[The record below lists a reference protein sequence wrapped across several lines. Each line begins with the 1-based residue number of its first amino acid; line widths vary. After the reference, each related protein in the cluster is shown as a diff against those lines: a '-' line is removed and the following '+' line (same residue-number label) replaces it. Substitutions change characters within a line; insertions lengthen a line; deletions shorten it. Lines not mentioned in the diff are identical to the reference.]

1 MNEYQEFLKQKQ
13 KAKEHKGFAALP
25 MNDKLFPFQQ
35 FIVEHNLSKGKHA
48 VFADCG
54 LGKTVMELETAS
66 QIVRHTNKPVL
77 ILAPLVVVA
86 QTQREA
92 EKFGFDLD
100 KVTITN
106 FENLHNI
113 NPLEYAGLIV
123 DESSIMK
130 NFEGQ
135 IKKQLFKYF
144 HNTPYKFAFT
154 ATPSPNDPME
164 LANHSEF
171 LGYQSRLGMLATYFI
186 NDQDHTSKWRLK
198 GHADKIFWQWMASW
212 CVFIDNPNSLGYE
225 IEGYKLPKLNIF
237 EIIADGTDFSND
249 KLTLTQR
256 RNVRKETLNIR
267 CQKAADIVNS
277 SDEQWLIWCSLND
290 ESAKLKE
297 YINESY
303 EVKGSDNSKYKA
315 ETMIKFSNN
324 EIKSLVTKPSI
335 AGFGM
340 NWQQCNNMI
349 FVGLSDSYEQYYQ
362 AIRRCW
368 RFGQTKEVNVYI
380 ILSAKEGTVK
390 ENIARKEEDAKYMQ
404 SQMVE
409 LTKEITQ
416 KELHSTSRI
425 VTEYIPQIE
434 MILPKLEEM
443 KCKL

>member
-1 MNEYQEFLKQKQ
+1 MNEYQEFLKSKQ
-13 KAKEHKGFAALP
+13 KSKEHKGFAALP

-35 FIVEHNLSKGKHA
+35 FIVERNLSKGKHA

-135 IKKQLFKYF
+135 IKKQLFEYF

-198 GHADKIFWQWMASW
+198 GHAVEKFYQFVSSW
-212 CVFIDNPNSLGYE
+212 AIMLTNPADIGYPMQ
-225 IEGYKLPKLNIF
+225 GYDLSEVIYKEHQLITEN
-237 EIIADGTDFSND
+237 DFSNGMLFPSLAVSATD
-249 KLTLTQR
+249 FNKELRRTKEQR
-256 RNVRKETLNIR
+256 IA
-267 CQKAADIVNS
+267 KAIEIANANEEPHIV
-277 SDEQWLIWCSLND
+277 WVKHND
-290 ESAKLKE
+290 EGKE
-297 YINESY
+297 VTAGIRGAV
-303 EVKGSDNSKYKA
+303 EVSGSDKPEEKA
-315 ETMIKFSNN
+315 QKLLDFVDGKFRV
-324 EIKSLVTKPSI
+324 LVTKPKI
-335 AGFGM
+335 AQYGLNFQHCLNQTFMSPDFSFEGF
-340 NWQQCNNMI
+340 
-349 FVGLSDSYEQYYQ
+349 YQ
-362 AIRRCW
+362 AVRRSH
-368 RFGQTKEVNVYI
+368 RFGKKGDVTVN
-380 ILSAKEGTVK
+380 
-390 ENIARKEEDAKYMQ
+390 
-404 SQMVE
+404 
-409 LTKEITQ
+409 
-416 KELHSTSRI
+416 I
-425 VTEYIPQIE
+425 VTTDTMQNVISIIKEKEKQFKQMQQL
-434 MILPKLEEM
+434 MINNQTLWNNQNSQLYTAIA
-443 KCKL
+443 

>member
-1 MNEYQEFLKQKQ
+1 MNEYQEFLKSKQ

-35 FIVEHNLSKGKHA
+35 FIVERNLSRGKHA

-86 QTQREA
+86 QTKREA
-92 EKFGFDLD
+92 EKFGFDLN

-135 IKKQLFKYF
+135 IKKQLFEYF

-198 GHADKIFWQWMASW
+198 GHAIEKFYQFVSSW
-212 CVFIDNPNSLGYE
+212 AIMLTNPADIGYPMQ
-225 IEGYKLPKLNIF
+225 GYDLSEVIYKDHQ
-237 EIIADGTDFSND
+237 IITENDFSNGMLFPNLAVSATD
-249 KLTLTQR
+249 FNKELRRTKEQR
-256 RNVRKETLNIR
+256 IA
-267 CQKAADIVNS
+267 KAIEIANANEDPHIV
-277 SDEQWLIWCSLND
+277 WVKHND
-290 ESAKLKE
+290 EGKE
-297 YINESY
+297 VTAGIRGAV
-303 EVKGSDNSKYKA
+303 EVSGSDKPEDKA
-315 ETMIKFSNN
+315 QKLLDFVDGKFRV
-324 EIKSLVTKPSI
+324 LVTKPKI
-335 AGFGM
+335 AQYGLNFQHCLNQTFMSPDFSFEGF
-340 NWQQCNNMI
+340 
-349 FVGLSDSYEQYYQ
+349 YQ
-362 AIRRCW
+362 AVRRSH
-368 RFGQTKEVNVYI
+368 RFGKKGDVTVN
-380 ILSAKEGTVK
+380 
-390 ENIARKEEDAKYMQ
+390 
-404 SQMVE
+404 
-409 LTKEITQ
+409 
-416 KELHSTSRI
+416 I
-425 VTEYIPQIE
+425 VTTDTMQNVISIIREKEKQFKQMQQL
-434 MILPKLEEM
+434 MINNQTLWNNQNSQLYTAIA
-443 KCKL
+443 

>member
-35 FIVEHNLSKGKHA
+35 FIVERNLSKGKHA

-86 QTQREA
+86 QTKREA
-92 EKFGFDLD
+92 EKFEFDLD

-113 NPLEYAGLIV
+113 NPQEYAGLIV

-135 IKKQLFKYF
+135 IKKQLFEYF

-198 GHADKIFWQWMASW
+198 GHAVEKFYQFVSSW
-212 CVFIDNPNSLGYE
+212 AIMLTNPADIGYPMQ
-225 IEGYKLPKLNIF
+225 GYDLSEVIYKEHQLISEN
-237 EIIADGTDFSND
+237 DFSNGMLFPSLAVSATD
-249 KLTLTQR
+249 FNKELRRTKEQR
-256 RNVRKETLNIR
+256 IA
-267 CQKAADIVNS
+267 KAIEIANA
-277 SDEQWLIWCSLND
+277 ND
-290 ESAKLKE
+290 EPHIVWVKHNDEGKEVTAGIRGAVEVSGIDKPEEKAQKLLDF
-297 YINESY
+297 
-303 EVKGSDNSKYKA
+303 VDG
-315 ETMIKFSNN
+315 KFRV
-324 EIKSLVTKPSI
+324 LVTKPKI
-335 AGFGM
+335 AQYGLNFQHCLNQTFMSPDFSFEGF
-340 NWQQCNNMI
+340 
-349 FVGLSDSYEQYYQ
+349 YQ
-362 AIRRCW
+362 AVRRSH
-368 RFGQTKEVNVYI
+368 RFGKKGDVTVN
-380 ILSAKEGTVK
+380 
-390 ENIARKEEDAKYMQ
+390 
-404 SQMVE
+404 
-409 LTKEITQ
+409 
-416 KELHSTSRI
+416 I
-425 VTEYIPQIE
+425 VTTDTMQNVISIIKEKEKQFKQMQQL
-434 MILPKLEEM
+434 MINNQTLWNNQNSQLYTAIA
-443 KCKL
+443 

>member
-1 MNEYQEFLKQKQ
+1 MNEYQEFLKSKQ

-35 FIVEHNLSKGKHA
+35 FIVERNISKGKHA

-86 QTQREA
+86 QTKREA
-92 EKFGFDLD
+92 EKFGFDLN

-130 NFEGQ
+130 NFEGK
-135 IKKQLFKYF
+135 IKQQLFEYF

-198 GHADKIFWQWMASW
+198 GHAVEKFYQFVSDWAIMLT
-212 CVFIDNPNSLGYE
+212 NPTDIGYPMQ
-225 IEGYKLPKLNIF
+225 GYDLSEVIYK
-237 EIIADGTDFSND
+237 EHQIITENDFSNGMLFPSLAVSATD
-249 KLTLTQR
+249 FNKELRRTKEQR
-256 RNVRKETLNIR
+256 IS
-267 CQKAADIVNS
+267 KAIEIANANEEPHIV
-277 SDEQWLIWCSLND
+277 WVKHND
-290 ESAKLKE
+290 EGKE
-297 YINESY
+297 VTEGIHGAV
-303 EVKGSDNSKYKA
+303 EVSGSDKPEEKA
-315 ETMIKFSNN
+315 QKLLDFVDGKFRV
-324 EIKSLVTKPSI
+324 LVTKPKI
-335 AGFGM
+335 AQYGLNFQHCLNQTFMSPDFSFEGF
-340 NWQQCNNMI
+340 
-349 FVGLSDSYEQYYQ
+349 YQ
-362 AIRRCW
+362 AVRRSH
-368 RFGQTKEVNVYI
+368 RFGKKGDVTVN
-380 ILSAKEGTVK
+380 
-390 ENIARKEEDAKYMQ
+390 
-404 SQMVE
+404 
-409 LTKEITQ
+409 
-416 KELHSTSRI
+416 I
-425 VTEYIPQIE
+425 VTTDTMQNVISIIREKEKQFKQMQQL
-434 MILPKLEEM
+434 MINNQTLWNNQNSQLYTATA
-443 KCKL
+443 

>member
-1 MNEYQEFLKQKQ
+1 MNEYQEFLKSKQ

-35 FIVEHNLSKGKHA
+35 FIVERNLSKGKHA

-86 QTQREA
+86 QTKREA

-113 NPLEYAGLIV
+113 NPQEYAGLIV

-135 IKKQLFKYF
+135 IKKQLFEYF

-198 GHADKIFWQWMASW
+198 RHAVEKFYQFVSSW
-212 CVFIDNPNSLGYE
+212 AIMLTNPADIGYPMQ
-225 IEGYKLPKLNIF
+225 GYDLSEVIYKEHQLITEN
-237 EIIADGTDFSND
+237 DFSNGMLFPNLAVSATD
-249 KLTLTQR
+249 FNKELRRTKEQR
-256 RNVRKETLNIR
+256 IS
-267 CQKAADIVNS
+267 KAIEIANANEEPHIV
-277 SDEQWLIWCSLND
+277 WVKHND
-290 ESAKLKE
+290 EGKE
-297 YINESY
+297 VTAGIHGAV
-303 EVKGSDNSKYKA
+303 EVSGSDKPEEKA
-315 ETMIKFSNN
+315 QKLLDFVDGKFRV
-324 EIKSLVTKPSI
+324 LVTKPKI
-335 AGFGM
+335 AQYGLNFQHCLNQTFMSPDFSFEGF
-340 NWQQCNNMI
+340 
-349 FVGLSDSYEQYYQ
+349 YQ
-362 AIRRCW
+362 AVRRSH
-368 RFGQTKEVNVYI
+368 RFGKKGDVTVN
-380 ILSAKEGTVK
+380 
-390 ENIARKEEDAKYMQ
+390 
-404 SQMVE
+404 
-409 LTKEITQ
+409 
-416 KELHSTSRI
+416 I
-425 VTEYIPQIE
+425 VTTDTMQNVISIIKEKEKQFKQMQQL
-434 MILPKLEEM
+434 MINNQTLWNNQNSQLYTVIA
-443 KCKL
+443 

>member
-1 MNEYQEFLKQKQ
+1 MNEYQEFLKMKQ

-35 FIVEHNLSKGKHA
+35 FIVERNLSKGKHA

-54 LGKTVMELETAS
+54 LGKTVMEIETAS

-86 QTQREA
+86 QTKREA

-113 NPLEYAGLIV
+113 NPQEYAGLIV

-135 IKKQLFKYF
+135 IKKQLFEYF

-198 GHADKIFWQWMASW
+198 GHAVEKFYQFVSDWAIMLT
-212 CVFIDNPNSLGYE
+212 NPADIGYPMQ
-225 IEGYKLPKLNIF
+225 GYDLSEVIYKEHQLITEN
-237 EIIADGTDFSND
+237 DFSNGMLFPSLAVSATEFN
-249 KLTLTQR
+249 KELRRTKEQR
-256 RNVRKETLNIR
+256 IA
-267 CQKAADIVNS
+267 KAIDIANANEEPHIV
-277 SDEQWLIWCSLND
+277 WVKHND
-290 ESAKLKE
+290 EGKE
-297 YINESY
+297 VTAGIRGAV
-303 EVKGSDNSKYKA
+303 EVSGSDKPEEKA
-315 ETMIKFSNN
+315 QKLLDFVDGKFRV
-324 EIKSLVTKPSI
+324 LVTKPKI
-335 AGFGM
+335 AQYGLNFQHCLNQTFMSPDFSFEGF
-340 NWQQCNNMI
+340 
-349 FVGLSDSYEQYYQ
+349 YQ
-362 AIRRCW
+362 AVRRSH
-368 RFGQTKEVNVYI
+368 RFGKKGDVTVN
-380 ILSAKEGTVK
+380 
-390 ENIARKEEDAKYMQ
+390 
-404 SQMVE
+404 
-409 LTKEITQ
+409 
-416 KELHSTSRI
+416 I
-425 VTEYIPQIE
+425 VTTDTMQNVISIIKEKEKQFKQMQQL
-434 MILPKLEEM
+434 MINNQTLWNNQNSQLYTAIA
-443 KCKL
+443 

>member
-1 MNEYQEFLKQKQ
+1 MNEYQEFLKSKQ
-13 KAKEHKGFAALP
+13 KAKKHKGFTALP

-35 FIVEHNLSKGKHA
+35 FIVERNLSKGKHA

-86 QTQREA
+86 QTKREA

-113 NPLEYAGLIV
+113 NPQEYAGLIV

-135 IKKQLFKYF
+135 IKKQLFEYF

-198 GHADKIFWQWMASW
+198 GHAIEKFYQFVSDWAIMLT
-212 CVFIDNPNSLGYE
+212 NPADIGYPMQ
-225 IEGYKLPKLNIF
+225 GYDLSEVIYKEHQLITEN
-237 EIIADGTDFSND
+237 DFSNGMLFPSLAVSATD
-249 KLTLTQR
+249 FNKELRRTKEQR
-256 RNVRKETLNIR
+256 IA
-267 CQKAADIVNS
+267 KAIEIANANEEPHIV
-277 SDEQWLIWCSLND
+277 WVKHND
-290 ESAKLKE
+290 EGKE
-297 YINESY
+297 VTAGIHGAV
-303 EVKGSDNSKYKA
+303 EVSGSDKPEEKA
-315 ETMIKFSNN
+315 QKLLDFVDGKFRV
-324 EIKSLVTKPSI
+324 LVTKPKI
-335 AGFGM
+335 AQYGLNFQHCLNQTFMSPDFSFEGF
-340 NWQQCNNMI
+340 
-349 FVGLSDSYEQYYQ
+349 YQ
-362 AIRRCW
+362 AVRRSH
-368 RFGQTKEVNVYI
+368 RFGKKGDVTVN
-380 ILSAKEGTVK
+380 
-390 ENIARKEEDAKYMQ
+390 
-404 SQMVE
+404 
-409 LTKEITQ
+409 
-416 KELHSTSRI
+416 I
-425 VTEYIPQIE
+425 VTTDTMQNVISIIKEKEKQFKQMQQL
-434 MILPKLEEM
+434 MINNQTLWNNQNTEPYTAIA
-443 KCKL
+443 

>member
-35 FIVEHNLSKGKHA
+35 FIVERNLSKGKHA

-86 QTQREA
+86 QTKREA

-100 KVTITN
+100 KVNITN

-113 NPLEYAGLIV
+113 NPQEYAGLIV

-135 IKKQLFKYF
+135 IKKQLFECF

-198 GHADKIFWQWMASW
+198 RHAVEKFYQFVSDWAIMLT
-212 CVFIDNPNSLGYE
+212 NPADIGYPMQ
-225 IEGYKLPKLNIF
+225 GYDLSEVIYKEHQLITEN
-237 EIIADGTDFSND
+237 DFSNGMLFPSLAVSATD
-249 KLTLTQR
+249 FNKELRRTKDQR
-256 RNVRKETLNIR
+256 IA
-267 CQKAADIVNS
+267 KAIEIANANEEPHIV
-277 SDEQWLIWCSLND
+277 WVKHND
-290 ESAKLKE
+290 EGKEVTAGIRGAVEVSGGDKPEEKAQKLLDF
-297 YINESY
+297 
-303 EVKGSDNSKYKA
+303 VDG
-315 ETMIKFSNN
+315 KFRV
-324 EIKSLVTKPSI
+324 LVTKPKI
-335 AGFGM
+335 AQYGLNFQHCLNQTFMSPDFSFEGF
-340 NWQQCNNMI
+340 
-349 FVGLSDSYEQYYQ
+349 YQ
-362 AIRRCW
+362 AVRRSH
-368 RFGQTKEVNVYI
+368 RFGKKGDVTVN
-380 ILSAKEGTVK
+380 
-390 ENIARKEEDAKYMQ
+390 
-404 SQMVE
+404 
-409 LTKEITQ
+409 
-416 KELHSTSRI
+416 I
-425 VTEYIPQIE
+425 VTTDTMQNVISIIKEKEKQFKQMQQL
-434 MILPKLEEM
+434 MINNQTLWNNQNSQLYTAIA
-443 KCKL
+443 

>member
-1 MNEYQEFLKQKQ
+1 MNEYQEFLKSKQ

-35 FIVEHNLSKGKHA
+35 FIVERNISKGKHA

-86 QTQREA
+86 QTKREA
-92 EKFGFDLD
+92 EKFGFDLN

-130 NFEGQ
+130 NFEGK
-135 IKKQLFKYF
+135 IKQQLFEYF

-198 GHADKIFWQWMASW
+198 GHAVEKFYQFVSDWAIMLT
-212 CVFIDNPNSLGYE
+212 NPTDIGYPMQ
-225 IEGYKLPKLNIF
+225 GYDLSEVIYK
-237 EIIADGTDFSND
+237 EHQIITENDFSNGMLFPSLAVSATD
-249 KLTLTQR
+249 FNKELRRTKEQR
-256 RNVRKETLNIR
+256 IS
-267 CQKAADIVNS
+267 KAIEIANANEEPHIV
-277 SDEQWLIWCSLND
+277 WVKHND
-290 ESAKLKE
+290 EGKE
-297 YINESY
+297 VTEGIHGAV
-303 EVKGSDNSKYKA
+303 EVSGSDKPEEKA
-315 ETMIKFSNN
+315 QKLLDFVDGKFRV
-324 EIKSLVTKPSI
+324 LVTKPKI
-335 AGFGM
+335 AQYGLNFQHCLNQTFMSPDFSFEGF
-340 NWQQCNNMI
+340 
-349 FVGLSDSYEQYYQ
+349 YQ
-362 AIRRCW
+362 AVRRSH
-368 RFGQTKEVNVYI
+368 RFGKKGDVTVN
-380 ILSAKEGTVK
+380 
-390 ENIARKEEDAKYMQ
+390 
-404 SQMVE
+404 
-409 LTKEITQ
+409 
-416 KELHSTSRI
+416 I
-425 VTEYIPQIE
+425 VTTDTMQNVISIIKEKEKQFKQMQQL
-434 MILPKLEEM
+434 MINNQTLWNNQNTEPYTAIA
-443 KCKL
+443 

>member
-1 MNEYQEFLKQKQ
+1 MNEYQEFLKSKQ
-13 KAKEHKGFAALP
+13 KSKEHKGFAALP

-35 FIVEHNLSKGKHA
+35 FIVERNISNGKHA

-130 NFEGQ
+130 NFEGK
-135 IKKQLFKYF
+135 IKQQLFEYF

-154 ATPSPNDPME
+154 ATPSPNDPIE

-198 GHADKIFWQWMASW
+198 GHAIEKFYQFVSSW
-212 CVFIDNPNSLGYE
+212 AIMLTNPADIGYPMQ
-225 IEGYKLPKLNIF
+225 GYDLSEVIYKEHQLITEN
-237 EIIADGTDFSND
+237 DFSNGMLFPSLAVSATD
-249 KLTLTQR
+249 FNKELRRTKEQR
-256 RNVRKETLNIR
+256 IA
-267 CQKAADIVNS
+267 KAIEIANANEEPHIV
-277 SDEQWLIWCSLND
+277 WVKHND
-290 ESAKLKE
+290 EGKE
-297 YINESY
+297 VTAGIHGAV
-303 EVKGSDNSKYKA
+303 EVSGSDKPEEKA
-315 ETMIKFSNN
+315 QKLLDFVDGKFRV
-324 EIKSLVTKPSI
+324 LVTKPKI
-335 AGFGM
+335 AQYGLNFQHCLNQTFMSPDFSFEGF
-340 NWQQCNNMI
+340 
-349 FVGLSDSYEQYYQ
+349 YQ
-362 AIRRCW
+362 AVRRSH
-368 RFGQTKEVNVYI
+368 RFGKKGDVTVN
-380 ILSAKEGTVK
+380 
-390 ENIARKEEDAKYMQ
+390 
-404 SQMVE
+404 
-409 LTKEITQ
+409 
-416 KELHSTSRI
+416 I
-425 VTEYIPQIE
+425 VTTDTMQNVISIIKEKEKQFKQMQQL
-434 MILPKLEEM
+434 MINNQTLWNNQNTEPYTAIA
-443 KCKL
+443 

>member
-1 MNEYQEFLKQKQ
+1 MNEYQEFLKSKQ

-35 FIVEHNLSKGKHA
+35 FIVERNLSKGKHA

-130 NFEGQ
+130 NFEGK
-135 IKKQLFKYF
+135 IKQQLFEYF

-198 GHADKIFWQWMASW
+198 GHAIEKFYQFVSSW
-212 CVFIDNPNSLGYE
+212 AIMLTNPADIGYPMQ
-225 IEGYKLPKLNIF
+225 GYDLSEVIYK
-237 EIIADGTDFSND
+237 EHQIITENDFSNGMLFPNLAVSATD
-249 KLTLTQR
+249 FNKELRRTKEQR
-256 RNVRKETLNIR
+256 IA
-267 CQKAADIVNS
+267 KAIEIANANEEPHIV
-277 SDEQWLIWCSLND
+277 WVKHND
-290 ESAKLKE
+290 EGKE
-297 YINESY
+297 VTAGIRGAV
-303 EVKGSDNSKYKA
+303 EVSGSDKPEEKA
-315 ETMIKFSNN
+315 QKLLDFVDGKFRV
-324 EIKSLVTKPSI
+324 LVTKPKI
-335 AGFGM
+335 AQYGLNFQHCLNQTFMSPDFSFEGF
-340 NWQQCNNMI
+340 
-349 FVGLSDSYEQYYQ
+349 YQ
-362 AIRRCW
+362 AVRRSH
-368 RFGQTKEVNVYI
+368 RFGKKGDVTVN
-380 ILSAKEGTVK
+380 
-390 ENIARKEEDAKYMQ
+390 
-404 SQMVE
+404 
-409 LTKEITQ
+409 
-416 KELHSTSRI
+416 I
-425 VTEYIPQIE
+425 VTTDTMQNVISIIREKEKQFKQMQQL
-434 MILPKLEEM
+434 MINNQTLWNNQNSQLYTATA
-443 KCKL
+443 

>member
-1 MNEYQEFLKQKQ
+1 MNEYQEFLKSKQ
-13 KAKEHKGFAALP
+13 KSKEHKGFAALP

-35 FIVEHNLSKGKHA
+35 FIVERNLSKGKHA

-113 NPLEYAGLIV
+113 NPQEYAGLIV

-130 NFEGQ
+130 NFEGE
-135 IKKQLFKYF
+135 IKKQLFEYF

-198 GHADKIFWQWMASW
+198 RHAVEKFYQFVSDWAIMLT
-212 CVFIDNPNSLGYE
+212 NPADIGYPMQ
-225 IEGYKLPKLNIF
+225 GYDLSEVIYKEHQLITEN
-237 EIIADGTDFSND
+237 DFSNGMLFPSLAVSATD
-249 KLTLTQR
+249 FNKELRRTKEQR
-256 RNVRKETLNIR
+256 IA
-267 CQKAADIVNS
+267 KAIEIANANEEPHIV
-277 SDEQWLIWCSLND
+277 WVKHND
-290 ESAKLKE
+290 EGKE
-297 YINESY
+297 VTAGIHGAV
-303 EVKGSDNSKYKA
+303 EVSGSDKPEEKA
-315 ETMIKFSNN
+315 QKLLDFVDGKFRV
-324 EIKSLVTKPSI
+324 LVTKPKI
-335 AGFGM
+335 AQYGLNFQHCLNQTFMSPDFSFEGF
-340 NWQQCNNMI
+340 
-349 FVGLSDSYEQYYQ
+349 YQ
-362 AIRRCW
+362 AVRRSH
-368 RFGQTKEVNVYI
+368 RFGKKGDVTVN
-380 ILSAKEGTVK
+380 
-390 ENIARKEEDAKYMQ
+390 
-404 SQMVE
+404 
-409 LTKEITQ
+409 
-416 KELHSTSRI
+416 I
-425 VTEYIPQIE
+425 VTTDTMQNVISIIKEKEKQFKQMQQL
-434 MILPKLEEM
+434 MINNQTLWNNQNSQLYTETA
-443 KCKL
+443 

>member
-13 KAKEHKGFAALP
+13 KAKDHKGFAALP

-35 FIVEHNLSKGKHA
+35 FIVERNLSKGKHA

-66 QIVRHTNKPVL
+66 QIVRYTNKPVL
-77 ILAPLVVVA
+77 ILTPLVVVA

-135 IKKQLFKYF
+135 IKKQLFEYF

-198 GHADKIFWQWMASW
+198 GHAIEKFYQFVSSW
-212 CVFIDNPNSLGYE
+212 AIMLTNPADIGYPMQ
-225 IEGYKLPKLNIF
+225 GYDLSEVIYK
-237 EIIADGTDFSND
+237 EHQIITENDFSNGMLFPSLAVSATD
-249 KLTLTQR
+249 FNKELRRTKEQR
-256 RNVRKETLNIR
+256 IA
-267 CQKAADIVNS
+267 KAIEIANANEEPHIV
-277 SDEQWLIWCSLND
+277 WVKHND
-290 ESAKLKE
+290 EGKE
-297 YINESY
+297 VTAGIHGAV
-303 EVKGSDNSKYKA
+303 EVSGSDKPEEKA
-315 ETMIKFSNN
+315 QKLLDFVDGKFRV
-324 EIKSLVTKPSI
+324 LVTKPKI
-335 AGFGM
+335 AQYGLNFQHCLNQTFMSPDFSFEGF
-340 NWQQCNNMI
+340 
-349 FVGLSDSYEQYYQ
+349 YQ
-362 AIRRCW
+362 AVRRSH
-368 RFGQTKEVNVYI
+368 RFGKKGDVTVN
-380 ILSAKEGTVK
+380 
-390 ENIARKEEDAKYMQ
+390 
-404 SQMVE
+404 
-409 LTKEITQ
+409 
-416 KELHSTSRI
+416 I
-425 VTEYIPQIE
+425 VTTDTMQNVISIIKEKEKQFKQMQQL
-434 MILPKLEEM
+434 MINNQTLWNNQNTEPYTAIA
-443 KCKL
+443 

>member
-35 FIVEHNLSKGKHA
+35 FIVERNLSKGKHA

-66 QIVRHTNKPVL
+66 QIVRYTNKPVL

-86 QTQREA
+86 QTKREA

-113 NPLEYAGLIV
+113 NPQEYAGLIV

-130 NFEGQ
+130 NFEGK
-135 IKKQLFKYF
+135 IKQQLFEYF

-198 GHADKIFWQWMASW
+198 GHAVEKFYQFVSEWAIMLT
-212 CVFIDNPNSLGYE
+212 NPADIGYPMQ
-225 IEGYKLPKLNIF
+225 GYDLSEVIYK
-237 EIIADGTDFSND
+237 EHQIITENDFSNGMLFPNLAVSATD
-249 KLTLTQR
+249 FNKELRRTKEQR
-256 RNVRKETLNIR
+256 IA
-267 CQKAADIVNS
+267 KAIEIANANEEPHIV
-277 SDEQWLIWCSLND
+277 WVKHND
-290 ESAKLKE
+290 EGKE
-297 YINESY
+297 VTAGIRGAV
-303 EVKGSDNSKYKA
+303 EVSGSDKPEEKA
-315 ETMIKFSNN
+315 QKLLDFVDGKFRV
-324 EIKSLVTKPSI
+324 LVTKPKI
-335 AGFGM
+335 AQYGLNFQHCLNQTFMSPDFSFEGF
-340 NWQQCNNMI
+340 
-349 FVGLSDSYEQYYQ
+349 YQ
-362 AIRRCW
+362 AVRRSH
-368 RFGQTKEVNVYI
+368 RFGKKGDVTVN
-380 ILSAKEGTVK
+380 
-390 ENIARKEEDAKYMQ
+390 
-404 SQMVE
+404 
-409 LTKEITQ
+409 
-416 KELHSTSRI
+416 I
-425 VTEYIPQIE
+425 VTTDTMQNVISIIKEKEKQFKQMQQL
-434 MILPKLEEM
+434 MINNQTLWNNQNSQLYTAIA
-443 KCKL
+443 

>member
-35 FIVEHNLSKGKHA
+35 FIVERNLSKGKHA

-66 QIVRHTNKPVL
+66 QIVRYTNKPVL

-86 QTQREA
+86 QTKREA

-106 FENLHNI
+106 FENLHNVS
-113 NPLEYAGLIV
+113 PQEYAGLIV

-135 IKKQLFKYF
+135 IKKQLFEYF

-198 GHADKIFWQWMASW
+198 GHAVEKFYQFVSDWAIMLT
-212 CVFIDNPNSLGYE
+212 NPADIGYPMQ
-225 IEGYKLPKLNIF
+225 GYDLSEVIYKEHQLITEN
-237 EIIADGTDFSND
+237 DFSNGMLFPSLAVSATD
-249 KLTLTQR
+249 FNKELRRTKEQR
-256 RNVRKETLNIR
+256 IA
-267 CQKAADIVNS
+267 KAIEIANANEEPHIV
-277 SDEQWLIWCSLND
+277 WVKHND
-290 ESAKLKE
+290 EGKE
-297 YINESY
+297 VTAGIRGAV
-303 EVKGSDNSKYKA
+303 EVSGSDKPEEKA
-315 ETMIKFSNN
+315 QKLLDFVDGKFRV
-324 EIKSLVTKPSI
+324 LVTKPKI
-335 AGFGM
+335 AQYGLNFQHCLNQTFMSPDFSFEGF
-340 NWQQCNNMI
+340 
-349 FVGLSDSYEQYYQ
+349 YQ
-362 AIRRCW
+362 AVRRSH
-368 RFGQTKEVNVYI
+368 RFGKKGDVTVN
-380 ILSAKEGTVK
+380 
-390 ENIARKEEDAKYMQ
+390 
-404 SQMVE
+404 
-409 LTKEITQ
+409 
-416 KELHSTSRI
+416 I
-425 VTEYIPQIE
+425 VTTDTMQNVISIIKEKEKQFKQMQQL
-434 MILPKLEEM
+434 MINNQTLWNNQNTEPYTAIA
-443 KCKL
+443 

>member
-1 MNEYQEFLKQKQ
+1 MNEYQEFLKSKQ

-35 FIVEHNLSKGKHA
+35 FIVERNLSKGKHA

-66 QIVRHTNKPVL
+66 QIVRYTNKPVL

-86 QTQREA
+86 QTKREA

-113 NPLEYAGLIV
+113 NPQEYAGLIV

-135 IKKQLFKYF
+135 IKKQLFEYF

-198 GHADKIFWQWMASW
+198 GHAVEKFYQFVSEWAIMLT
-212 CVFIDNPNSLGYE
+212 NPADIGYPMQ
-225 IEGYKLPKLNIF
+225 GYDLSEVIYK
-237 EIIADGTDFSND
+237 EHQIITENDFSNGMLFPSLAVSATDFNKELRRTKEQRIAKAIEIANANDEPHIVWVKHNDEGKEVTAGIHGAVEVSGSD
-249 KLTLTQR
+249 KLEE
-256 RNVRKETLNIR
+256 KA
-267 CQKAADIVNS
+267 QKLLDFV
-277 SDEQWLIWCSLND
+277 D
-290 ESAKLKE
+290 
-297 YINESY
+297 
-303 EVKGSDNSKYKA
+303 G
-315 ETMIKFSNN
+315 KFRV
-324 EIKSLVTKPSI
+324 LVTKPKI
-335 AGFGM
+335 AQYGLNFQHCLNQTFMSPDFSFEGF
-340 NWQQCNNMI
+340 
-349 FVGLSDSYEQYYQ
+349 YQ
-362 AIRRCW
+362 AVRRSH
-368 RFGQTKEVNVYI
+368 RFGKKGDVTVN
-380 ILSAKEGTVK
+380 
-390 ENIARKEEDAKYMQ
+390 
-404 SQMVE
+404 
-409 LTKEITQ
+409 
-416 KELHSTSRI
+416 I
-425 VTEYIPQIE
+425 VTTDTMQNVISIIKEKEKQFKQMQQL
-434 MILPKLEEM
+434 MINNQTLWNNQNSQLYTAIA
-443 KCKL
+443 

>member
-1 MNEYQEFLKQKQ
+1 MNEYHDFLKSKQ
-13 KAKEHKGFAALP
+13 KSKEHKGFAALP

-35 FIVEHNLSKGKHA
+35 FIVERNLSKGKHA

-86 QTQREA
+86 QTKREA

-113 NPLEYAGLIV
+113 NPQEYAGLIV

-135 IKKQLFKYF
+135 IKKQLFEYF

-198 GHADKIFWQWMASW
+198 GHAVEKFYQFVSDWAIMLT
-212 CVFIDNPNSLGYE
+212 NPADIGYPMQ
-225 IEGYKLPKLNIF
+225 GYDLSEVIYKEHQLITEN
-237 EIIADGTDFSND
+237 DFSNGMLFPSLAVSATEFN
-249 KLTLTQR
+249 KELRRTKEQR
-256 RNVRKETLNIR
+256 IA
-267 CQKAADIVNS
+267 KAIDIANANEEPHIV
-277 SDEQWLIWCSLND
+277 WVKHND
-290 ESAKLKE
+290 EGKE
-297 YINESY
+297 VTAGIRGAV
-303 EVKGSDNSKYKA
+303 EVSGSDKPEEKA
-315 ETMIKFSNN
+315 QKLLDFVDGKFRV
-324 EIKSLVTKPSI
+324 LVTKPKI
-335 AGFGM
+335 AQYGLNFQHCLNQTFMSPDFSFEGF
-340 NWQQCNNMI
+340 
-349 FVGLSDSYEQYYQ
+349 YQ
-362 AIRRCW
+362 AVRRSH
-368 RFGQTKEVNVYI
+368 RFGKKGDVTVN
-380 ILSAKEGTVK
+380 
-390 ENIARKEEDAKYMQ
+390 
-404 SQMVE
+404 
-409 LTKEITQ
+409 
-416 KELHSTSRI
+416 I
-425 VTEYIPQIE
+425 VTTDTMQNVISIIKEKEKQFKQMQQL
-434 MILPKLEEM
+434 MINNQTLWNNQNSQLYTAIA
-443 KCKL
+443 

>member
-1 MNEYQEFLKQKQ
+1 MNEYQEFLKSKQ

-35 FIVEHNLSKGKHA
+35 FIVERNLSKGKHA

-54 LGKTVMELETAS
+54 LGKTIMELETAS

-86 QTQREA
+86 QTKREA

-113 NPLEYAGLIV
+113 NPQEYAGLIV

-135 IKKQLFKYF
+135 IKKQLFEYF

-198 GHADKIFWQWMASW
+198 GHAIEKFYQFVSDWAIMLT
-212 CVFIDNPNSLGYE
+212 NPADIGYPMQ
-225 IEGYKLPKLNIF
+225 GYDLSEVIYKEHQLITEN
-237 EIIADGTDFSND
+237 DFSNGMLFPNLAVSATD
-249 KLTLTQR
+249 FNKELRRTKEQR
-256 RNVRKETLNIR
+256 IAKAIEIANANKEPH
-267 CQKAADIVNS
+267 IV
-277 SDEQWLIWCSLND
+277 WVKHND
-290 ESAKLKE
+290 EGKE
-297 YINESY
+297 VTAGIRGAE
-303 EVKGSDNSKYKA
+303 EVSGSDKPEEKA
-315 ETMIKFSNN
+315 QKLLDFVDGKFRV
-324 EIKSLVTKPSI
+324 LVTKPKI
-335 AGFGM
+335 AQYGLNFQHCLNQTFMSPDFSFEGF
-340 NWQQCNNMI
+340 
-349 FVGLSDSYEQYYQ
+349 YQ
-362 AIRRCW
+362 AVRRSH
-368 RFGQTKEVNVYI
+368 RFGKKGDVTVN
-380 ILSAKEGTVK
+380 
-390 ENIARKEEDAKYMQ
+390 
-404 SQMVE
+404 
-409 LTKEITQ
+409 
-416 KELHSTSRI
+416 I
-425 VTEYIPQIE
+425 VTTDTMQNVISIIREKEKQFKQMQQL
-434 MILPKLEEM
+434 MINNQTLWNNQNSQLYTATA
-443 KCKL
+443 

>member
-35 FIVEHNLSKGKHA
+35 FIVERNLSKGKHA

-66 QIVRHTNKPVL
+66 QIVRYTNKPVL

-86 QTQREA
+86 QTKREA

-113 NPLEYAGLIV
+113 NPQEYAGLIV

-130 NFEGQ
+130 NFEGK
-135 IKKQLFKYF
+135 IKQQLFEYF

-198 GHADKIFWQWMASW
+198 GHAVEKFYQFVSEWAIMLT
-212 CVFIDNPNSLGYE
+212 NPADIGYPMQ
-225 IEGYKLPKLNIF
+225 GYDLSEVIYKEHQLITEN
-237 EIIADGTDFSND
+237 DFSNGMLFPSLAVSATD
-249 KLTLTQR
+249 FNKELRRTKEQR
-256 RNVRKETLNIR
+256 IA
-267 CQKAADIVNS
+267 KAIEIANANEEPHIV
-277 SDEQWLIWCSLND
+277 WVKHND
-290 ESAKLKE
+290 EGKE
-297 YINESY
+297 VTAGIRGAV
-303 EVKGSDNSKYKA
+303 EVSGSDKPEEKA
-315 ETMIKFSNN
+315 QKLLDFVDGKFRV
-324 EIKSLVTKPSI
+324 LVTKPKI
-335 AGFGM
+335 AQYGLNFQHCLNQTFMSPDFSFEGF
-340 NWQQCNNMI
+340 
-349 FVGLSDSYEQYYQ
+349 YQ
-362 AIRRCW
+362 AVRRSH
-368 RFGQTKEVNVYI
+368 RFGKKGDVTVN
-380 ILSAKEGTVK
+380 
-390 ENIARKEEDAKYMQ
+390 
-404 SQMVE
+404 
-409 LTKEITQ
+409 
-416 KELHSTSRI
+416 I
-425 VTEYIPQIE
+425 VTTDTMQNVISIIKEKEKQFKQMQQL
-434 MILPKLEEM
+434 MINNQTLWNNQNTEPYTAIA
-443 KCKL
+443 

>member
-1 MNEYQEFLKQKQ
+1 MNEYQEFLKSKQ

-35 FIVEHNLSKGKHA
+35 FIVERNLSKGKHA

-113 NPLEYAGLIV
+113 NPREYAGLIV

-135 IKKQLFKYF
+135 IKKQLFEYF

-198 GHADKIFWQWMASW
+198 GHAIEKFYQFVSEWAIMLT
-212 CVFIDNPNSLGYE
+212 NPADIGYPMQ
-225 IEGYKLPKLNIF
+225 GYDLSEVIYK
-237 EIIADGTDFSND
+237 EHQIITENDFSNGMLFPNLAVSATD
-249 KLTLTQR
+249 FNKELRRTKEQR
-256 RNVRKETLNIR
+256 IVKAIEIANANKEPH
-267 CQKAADIVNS
+267 IV
-277 SDEQWLIWCSLND
+277 WVKHND
-290 ESAKLKE
+290 EGKE
-297 YINESY
+297 VTAGIRGAV
-303 EVKGSDNSKYKA
+303 EVSGSDKPEEKA
-315 ETMIKFSNN
+315 QKLLDFVDGKFRV
-324 EIKSLVTKPSI
+324 LVTKPKI
-335 AGFGM
+335 AQYGLNFQHCLNQTFMSPDFSFEGF
-340 NWQQCNNMI
+340 
-349 FVGLSDSYEQYYQ
+349 YQ
-362 AIRRCW
+362 AVRRSH
-368 RFGQTKEVNVYI
+368 RFGKKGDVTVN
-380 ILSAKEGTVK
+380 
-390 ENIARKEEDAKYMQ
+390 
-404 SQMVE
+404 
-409 LTKEITQ
+409 
-416 KELHSTSRI
+416 I
-425 VTEYIPQIE
+425 VTTDTMQNVISIIREKEKQFKQMQQL
-434 MILPKLEEM
+434 MINNQTLWNNQNSQLYTAIA
-443 KCKL
+443 

>member
-13 KAKEHKGFAALP
+13 KSKEHKGFASLP

-35 FIVEHNLSKGKHA
+35 FIVERNLSKGKHA

-77 ILAPLVVVA
+77 IIAPLVVVA
-86 QTQREA
+86 QTKREA

-113 NPLEYAGLIV
+113 NPQEYAGLIV

-135 IKKQLFKYF
+135 IKKQLFEYF

-198 GHADKIFWQWMASW
+198 GHAIEKFYQFVSSW
-212 CVFIDNPNSLGYE
+212 AIMLTNPSDIGYPMQ
-225 IEGYKLPKLNIF
+225 GYDLSEVIYKDHQ
-237 EIIADGTDFSND
+237 IITENDFSNGMLFPSLAVSATD
-249 KLTLTQR
+249 FNKELRRTKEQR
-256 RNVRKETLNIR
+256 IA
-267 CQKAADIVNS
+267 KAIEIANANEEPHIV
-277 SDEQWLIWCSLND
+277 WVKHND
-290 ESAKLKE
+290 EGKE
-297 YINESY
+297 VTAGIRGAV
-303 EVKGSDNSKYKA
+303 EVSGSDKPEEKA
-315 ETMIKFSNN
+315 QKLLDFVDGKFRV
-324 EIKSLVTKPSI
+324 LVTKPKI
-335 AGFGM
+335 AQYGLNFQHCLNQTFMSPDFSFEGF
-340 NWQQCNNMI
+340 
-349 FVGLSDSYEQYYQ
+349 YQ
-362 AIRRCW
+362 AVRRSH
-368 RFGQTKEVNVYI
+368 RFGKKGDVTVN
-380 ILSAKEGTVK
+380 
-390 ENIARKEEDAKYMQ
+390 
-404 SQMVE
+404 
-409 LTKEITQ
+409 
-416 KELHSTSRI
+416 I
-425 VTEYIPQIE
+425 VTTDTMQNVISIIKEKEKQFKQMQQL
-434 MILPKLEEM
+434 MINNQTLWNNQNSQLYTAIA
-443 KCKL
+443 

>member
-1 MNEYQEFLKQKQ
+1 MNEYQESLKQKQ

-35 FIVEHNLSKGKHA
+35 FIVERNLSKGKHA

-54 LGKTVMELETAS
+54 LGKTIMELETAS

-86 QTQREA
+86 QTKREA

-113 NPLEYAGLIV
+113 NPQEYAGLIV

-135 IKKQLFKYF
+135 IKKQLFEYF

-198 GHADKIFWQWMASW
+198 GHAVEKFYQFVSDWAIMLT
-212 CVFIDNPNSLGYE
+212 NPADIGYPMQ
-225 IEGYKLPKLNIF
+225 GYDLSEVIYKEHQLITEN
-237 EIIADGTDFSND
+237 DFSNGMLFPSLAVSATD
-249 KLTLTQR
+249 FNKELRRTKEQR
-256 RNVRKETLNIR
+256 IA
-267 CQKAADIVNS
+267 KAIEIANANEEPHIV
-277 SDEQWLIWCSLND
+277 WVKHND
-290 ESAKLKE
+290 EGKE
-297 YINESY
+297 VTAGIRGAV
-303 EVKGSDNSKYKA
+303 EVSGSDKPEEKA
-315 ETMIKFSNN
+315 QKLLDFVDGKFRV
-324 EIKSLVTKPSI
+324 LVTKPKI
-335 AGFGM
+335 AQYGLNFQHCLNQTFMSPDFSFEGF
-340 NWQQCNNMI
+340 
-349 FVGLSDSYEQYYQ
+349 YQ
-362 AIRRCW
+362 AVRRSH
-368 RFGQTKEVNVYI
+368 RFGKKGDVTVN
-380 ILSAKEGTVK
+380 
-390 ENIARKEEDAKYMQ
+390 
-404 SQMVE
+404 
-409 LTKEITQ
+409 
-416 KELHSTSRI
+416 I
-425 VTEYIPQIE
+425 VTTDTMQNVISIIREKEKQFKQMQQL
-434 MILPKLEEM
+434 MINNQTLWNNQNTEPYTAIA
-443 KCKL
+443 

>member
-1 MNEYQEFLKQKQ
+1 MNEYQEFLKSKQ
-13 KAKEHKGFAALP
+13 KSKEHKGFASLP

-35 FIVEHNLSKGKHA
+35 FIVERNLSKGKHA

-135 IKKQLFKYF
+135 IKKQLFEYF

-198 GHADKIFWQWMASW
+198 GHAIEKFYQFVSDWAIMLT
-212 CVFIDNPNSLGYE
+212 NPSDIGYPMQ
-225 IEGYKLPKLNIF
+225 GYDLSEVIYKEHQLITEN
-237 EIIADGTDFSND
+237 DFSNGMLFPSLAVSATEFN
-249 KLTLTQR
+249 KELRRTKEQR
-256 RNVRKETLNIR
+256 IA
-267 CQKAADIVNS
+267 KAIEIANA
-277 SDEQWLIWCSLND
+277 ND
-290 ESAKLKE
+290 EPHIVWVKHNDEGKE
-297 YINESY
+297 VTAGIRGAV
-303 EVKGSDNSKYKA
+303 EVSGSDKPEDKA
-315 ETMIKFSNN
+315 QKLLDFVDGKFRV
-324 EIKSLVTKPSI
+324 LVTKPKI
-335 AGFGM
+335 AQYGLNFQHCLNQTFMSPDFSFEGF
-340 NWQQCNNMI
+340 
-349 FVGLSDSYEQYYQ
+349 YQ
-362 AIRRCW
+362 AVRRSH
-368 RFGQTKEVNVYI
+368 RFGKKGDVTVN
-380 ILSAKEGTVK
+380 
-390 ENIARKEEDAKYMQ
+390 
-404 SQMVE
+404 
-409 LTKEITQ
+409 
-416 KELHSTSRI
+416 I
-425 VTEYIPQIE
+425 VTTDTMQNVISIIKEKEKQFKQMQQL
-434 MILPKLEEM
+434 MINNQTLWNNQNTEPYTAIA
-443 KCKL
+443 

>member
-1 MNEYQEFLKQKQ
+1 MNEYQEFLKSKQ
-13 KAKEHKGFAALP
+13 KAKEHKGFASLP

-35 FIVEHNLSKGKHA
+35 FIVERNLSKGKHA

-86 QTQREA
+86 QTKREA

-135 IKKQLFKYF
+135 IKKQLFEYF

-198 GHADKIFWQWMASW
+198 GHAIEKFYQFVSSW
-212 CVFIDNPNSLGYE
+212 AIMLTNPADIGYPMQ
-225 IEGYKLPKLNIF
+225 GYDLSEVIYKEHQLITEN
-237 EIIADGTDFSND
+237 DFSNGMLFPSLAVSATD
-249 KLTLTQR
+249 FNKELRRTKEQR
-256 RNVRKETLNIR
+256 IA
-267 CQKAADIVNS
+267 KAIEIANANEEPHIV
-277 SDEQWLIWCSLND
+277 WVKHND
-290 ESAKLKE
+290 EGKE
-297 YINESY
+297 VTAGIHGAV
-303 EVKGSDNSKYKA
+303 EVSGSDKPEEKA
-315 ETMIKFSNN
+315 QKLLDFVDGKFRV
-324 EIKSLVTKPSI
+324 LVTKPKI
-335 AGFGM
+335 AQYGLNFQHCLNQTFMSPDFSFEGF
-340 NWQQCNNMI
+340 
-349 FVGLSDSYEQYYQ
+349 YQ
-362 AIRRCW
+362 AVRRSH
-368 RFGQTKEVNVYI
+368 RFGKKGDVTVN
-380 ILSAKEGTVK
+380 
-390 ENIARKEEDAKYMQ
+390 
-404 SQMVE
+404 
-409 LTKEITQ
+409 
-416 KELHSTSRI
+416 I
-425 VTEYIPQIE
+425 VTTDTMQNVISIIKEKEKQFKQMQQL
-434 MILPKLEEM
+434 MINNQTLWNNQNTEPYTAIA
-443 KCKL
+443 

>member
-35 FIVEHNLSKGKHA
+35 FIVERNISKGKHA

-86 QTQREA
+86 QTKREA

-113 NPLEYAGLIV
+113 NPQEYAGLIV

-135 IKKQLFKYF
+135 IKKQLFEYF

-198 GHADKIFWQWMASW
+198 GHAVEKFYQFVSSW
-212 CVFIDNPNSLGYE
+212 AIMLTNPADIGYPMQ
-225 IEGYKLPKLNIF
+225 GYDLSEVIYKEHQLITEN
-237 EIIADGTDFSND
+237 DFSNGMLFPSLAVSATD
-249 KLTLTQR
+249 FNKELRRTKEQR
-256 RNVRKETLNIR
+256 IA
-267 CQKAADIVNS
+267 KAIEIANANEEPHIV
-277 SDEQWLIWCSLND
+277 WVKHND
-290 ESAKLKE
+290 EGKE
-297 YINESY
+297 VTAGIRGAV
-303 EVKGSDNSKYKA
+303 EVSGSDKPEEKA
-315 ETMIKFSNN
+315 QKLLDFVDGKFRV
-324 EIKSLVTKPSI
+324 LVTKPKI
-335 AGFGM
+335 AQYGLNFQHCLNQTFMSPDFSFEGF
-340 NWQQCNNMI
+340 
-349 FVGLSDSYEQYYQ
+349 YQ
-362 AIRRCW
+362 AVRRSH
-368 RFGQTKEVNVYI
+368 RFGKKGDVTVN
-380 ILSAKEGTVK
+380 
-390 ENIARKEEDAKYMQ
+390 
-404 SQMVE
+404 
-409 LTKEITQ
+409 
-416 KELHSTSRI
+416 I
-425 VTEYIPQIE
+425 VTTDTMQNVISIIKEKEKQFKQMQQL
-434 MILPKLEEM
+434 MINNQTLWNNQNSQLYTAIA
-443 KCKL
+443 

>member
-35 FIVEHNLSKGKHA
+35 FIVERNLSKGKHA

-86 QTQREA
+86 QTKREA

-113 NPLEYAGLIV
+113 NPREYAGLIV

-135 IKKQLFKYF
+135 IKKQLFEYF

-198 GHADKIFWQWMASW
+198 GHAVEKFYQFVSEWAIMLT
-212 CVFIDNPNSLGYE
+212 NPADIGYPMQ
-225 IEGYKLPKLNIF
+225 GYDLSEVIYK
-237 EIIADGTDFSND
+237 EHQIITENDFSNGMLFPSLAVSATD
-249 KLTLTQR
+249 FNKELRRTKEQR
-256 RNVRKETLNIR
+256 IA
-267 CQKAADIVNS
+267 KAIDIANGNEEPHIV
-277 SDEQWLIWCSLND
+277 WVKHND
-290 ESAKLKE
+290 EGKE
-297 YINESY
+297 VTAGIHGAV
-303 EVKGSDNSKYKA
+303 EVSGSDKPEEKA
-315 ETMIKFSNN
+315 QKLLDFVDGKFRV
-324 EIKSLVTKPSI
+324 LVTKPKI
-335 AGFGM
+335 AQYGLNFQHCLNQTFMSPDFSFEGF
-340 NWQQCNNMI
+340 
-349 FVGLSDSYEQYYQ
+349 YQ
-362 AIRRCW
+362 AVRRSH
-368 RFGQTKEVNVYI
+368 RFGKKGDVTVN
-380 ILSAKEGTVK
+380 
-390 ENIARKEEDAKYMQ
+390 
-404 SQMVE
+404 
-409 LTKEITQ
+409 
-416 KELHSTSRI
+416 I
-425 VTEYIPQIE
+425 VTTDTMQNVISIIREKEKQFKQMQQL
-434 MILPKLEEM
+434 MINNQTLWNNQNSQLYTAIA
-443 KCKL
+443 

>member
-1 MNEYQEFLKQKQ
+1 MNEYQEFLKSKQ

-35 FIVEHNLSKGKHA
+35 FIVERNLSRGKHA

-86 QTQREA
+86 QTKREA
-92 EKFGFDLD
+92 EKFGFDLN

-135 IKKQLFKYF
+135 IKKQLFEYF

-198 GHADKIFWQWMASW
+198 GHAIEKFYQFVSSW
-212 CVFIDNPNSLGYE
+212 AIMLTNPADIGYPMQ
-225 IEGYKLPKLNIF
+225 GYDLSEVIYKEHQLITEN
-237 EIIADGTDFSND
+237 DFSNGMLFPSLAVSATD
-249 KLTLTQR
+249 FNKELRRTKEQR
-256 RNVRKETLNIR
+256 IA
-267 CQKAADIVNS
+267 KAIEIANANEEPHIV
-277 SDEQWLIWCSLND
+277 WVKHND
-290 ESAKLKE
+290 EGKE
-297 YINESY
+297 VTAGIHGAV
-303 EVKGSDNSKYKA
+303 EVSGSDKPEEKA
-315 ETMIKFSNN
+315 QKLLDFVDGKFRV
-324 EIKSLVTKPSI
+324 LVTKPKI
-335 AGFGM
+335 AQYGLNFQHCLNQTFMSPDFSFEGF
-340 NWQQCNNMI
+340 
-349 FVGLSDSYEQYYQ
+349 YQ
-362 AIRRCW
+362 AVRRSH
-368 RFGQTKEVNVYI
+368 RFGKKGDVTVN
-380 ILSAKEGTVK
+380 
-390 ENIARKEEDAKYMQ
+390 
-404 SQMVE
+404 
-409 LTKEITQ
+409 
-416 KELHSTSRI
+416 I
-425 VTEYIPQIE
+425 VTTDTMQNVISIIKEKEKQFKQMQQL
-434 MILPKLEEM
+434 MINNQTLWNNQNTEPYTAIA
-443 KCKL
+443 

>member
-1 MNEYQEFLKQKQ
+1 MNEYQEFLKSKQ
-13 KAKEHKGFAALP
+13 KAKEHKGFTALL

-35 FIVEHNLSKGKHA
+35 FIVERNLSKGKHA

-113 NPLEYAGLIV
+113 NPQEYAGLIV

-135 IKKQLFKYF
+135 IKKQLFEYF

-198 GHADKIFWQWMASW
+198 RHAIEKFYQFVSDWAIMLT
-212 CVFIDNPNSLGYE
+212 NPADIGYPMQ
-225 IEGYKLPKLNIF
+225 GYDLSDVIYK
-237 EIIADGTDFSND
+237 EHQIITENDFSNGMLFPNLAVSATEFNKELRRTKD
-249 KLTLTQR
+249 QR
-256 RNVRKETLNIR
+256 IA
-267 CQKAADIVNS
+267 KAIEIANANEEPHIV
-277 SDEQWLIWCSLND
+277 WVKHND
-290 ESAKLKE
+290 EGKE
-297 YINESY
+297 VTAGIRGAV
-303 EVKGSDNSKYKA
+303 EVSGSDKPEEKA
-315 ETMIKFSNN
+315 QKLLDFVDGKFRV
-324 EIKSLVTKPSI
+324 LVTKPKI
-335 AGFGM
+335 AQYGLNFQHCLNQTFMSPDFSFEGF
-340 NWQQCNNMI
+340 
-349 FVGLSDSYEQYYQ
+349 YQ
-362 AIRRCW
+362 AVRRSH
-368 RFGQTKEVNVYI
+368 RFGKKGDVTVN
-380 ILSAKEGTVK
+380 
-390 ENIARKEEDAKYMQ
+390 
-404 SQMVE
+404 
-409 LTKEITQ
+409 
-416 KELHSTSRI
+416 I
-425 VTEYIPQIE
+425 VTTDTMQNVISIIREKEKQFKQMQQL
-434 MILPKLEEM
+434 MINNQTLWNSQNSQLYTAIA
-443 KCKL
+443 